1 VPLPLPNLDARRWRD
16 LIDEGRALIPRHSRR
31 WTDHN
36 VHDPGI
42 TFMELFAAWAERC
55 LYAANRI
62 PTRHVLK
69 YLGLAGFAPREARAA
84 VAALVFD
91 LKAGEPPTPIPAG
104 LLVDTDNG
112 DRVIPYRLQTSLVAG
127 HYSIA
132 AIQSFDGRRYTNC
145 LRAAQQ
151 GTAFP
156 AFGDDPRPDGATD
169 DESPAFY
176 LGFADALAVGDDIT
190 LFFATGLDDGT
201 EEDARETLRTWRD
214 QRRAR
219 CAPDADCPN
228 VVDSLCEPC
237 PSADSGD
244 PPSPPAPS
252 NGAPSTPPHHDVTV
266 VWEMFDASGW
276 RQLDHD
282 EVADETRA
290 LTLDGL
296 VVIRPKTN
304 SLAREVGE
312 TRGDLHYLRCRRTHG
327 MWDAAPTLVRVL
339 VNAARAIQEEPLAET
354 LMILPGAAIP
364 AGLAVGSGQHLQWS
378 LDPQGRIL
386 TIAAATPDPTTPELR
401 VFDVQAPTAVSE
413 GRIGFNLRG
422 LRTEPGRHGLIQRG
436 DGLPEQVAF
445 CPESPLSPTS
455 LIPWLLGP
463 AGWESWRLRRDLD
476 AALPTDAA
484 IATDNAHTC
493 FEFGDGMRGRV
504 MPDGATAWL
513 SGSDTHGAAGA
524 IVPGAQG
531 RLRNDALNSL
541 VLGADIGAFAG
552 RFTAIHSPAG
562 SSPGRDPETIDQA
575 LARTL
580 DSLWVHERLN
590 DASADAH
597 GETLDGLDPAFI
609 RGLPIPE
616 RAATVAD
623 FERIALAVP
632 GTRVRRARAWADCDG
647 RMEGL
652 QAPGAVTVMI
662 VPALPAARPQPSAG
676 LVHAVRDF
684 VESRRTLCTRVVVMG
699 PTYVMIGVHARV
711 KAAIGADPGRVA
723 VTVRARLERFLD
735 PLQGGPRGRGW
746 PFGRDVYRSEILQ
759 VIDDAP
765 GVDHVESLELTRN
778 GCLLACSNACVS
790 RISLAASGEHAI
802 EVIR

>member
-16 LIDEGRALIPRHSRR
+16 LVDEGRGLIPRHSRR

-42 TFMELFAAWAERC
+42 TLMELFAAWAERC

-69 YLGLAGFAPREARAA
+69 YLGLAGFAPREARGA
-84 VAALVFD
+84 VAAMVFD
-91 LKAGEPPTPIPAG
+91 LNAGEPPTPIPAG
-104 LLVDTDNG
+104 LLVEADNG
-112 DRVIPYRLQTSLVAG
+112 DRMTPYRLLTSLVAG
-127 HYSIA
+127 HHSIA
-132 AIQSFDGRRYTNC
+132 AIQSFDGRRYANC

-151 GTAFP
+151 GTAFA
-156 AFGDDPRPDGATD
+156 AFGDDPHLDGATD
-169 DESPAFY
+169 DEAPAFY
-176 LGFADALAVGDDIT
+176 IGFADPLSVGDEIT
-190 LFFATGLDDGT
+190 LFLVTEQPGDGT
-201 EEDARETLRTWRD
+201 EEDPRETLRAWQD

-219 CAPDADCPN
+219 CAPNADCAI
-228 VVDSLCEPC
+228 VLESLCEPC
-237 PSADSGD
+237 PPAGSGHPP
-244 PPSPPAPS
+244 PPSNVAS
-252 NGAPSTPPHHDVTV
+252 SIPPHHDVTV
-266 VWEMFDASGW
+266 VWELFDASGW
-276 RQLDHD
+276 RQLDRD
-282 EVADETRA
+282 EITDETRA

-304 SLAREVGE
+304 SVAREVGE
-312 TRGDLHYLRCRRTHG
+312 TRGDLHYVRCRRTHG

-354 LMILPGAAIP
+354 LTILPGAVIP
-364 AGLAVGSGQHLQWS
+364 AGLAAGSGQHLQWS
-378 LDPQGRIL
+378 LDSQGRIL

-413 GRIGFNLRG
+413 GRIGLNLRA
-422 LRTEPGRHGLIQRG
+422 LRNEPGQHGVIQHG

-455 LIPWLLGP
+455 LTPWLLGP

-476 AALPTDAA
+476 AALPTDVA
-484 IATDNAHTC
+484 IATDNAHTS
-493 FEFGDGMRGRV
+493 FEFGDGVRGRV
-504 MPDGATAWL
+504 MPDDATAWL

-524 IVPGAQG
+524 IVPGAHG

-541 VLGADIGAFAG
+541 VLGADISAFAA
-552 RFTAIHSPAG
+552 RFRAIHSPAG

-575 LARTL
+575 LARAL

-597 GETLDGLDPAFI
+597 GETLDGLDPSFI
-609 RGLPIPE
+609 RALPIPE

-623 FERIALAVP
+623 FERVALAVP
-632 GTRVRRARAWADCDG
+632 GTLVRRARAWADFDG
-647 RMEGL
+647 RMDGL

-662 VPALPAARPQPSAG
+662 VPGLPAARPEPSAG
-676 LVHAVRDF
+676 LVRVVRDF
-684 VESRRTLCTRVVVMG
+684 LESRRTLCTRVVVMG
-699 PTYVMIGVHARV
+699 PTYVVIGVRTRV
-711 KAAIGADPGRVA
+711 KSALGADPGRVA
-723 VTVRARLERFLD
+723 ATVRTRLERFLH

-778 GCLLACSNACVS
+778 GCLLACSNACVP
-790 RISLAASGEHAI
+790 RVSLTASGEHAI
-802 EVIR
+802 EVSR